1 MRYLH
6 TESAIFKKRLN
17 RFIATV
23 RIGEQTQRVH
33 LKNTGRLRELLVPGA
48 EVILDKSENP
58 ARKTAYDLI
67 AVYHN
72 GKLFNIDSLAPN
84 RAMGE
89 YLADRGFDEVQPE
102 HVFRDS
108 RIDFYMRRGQQQY
121 LLEVKGCTLEKDGI
135 GYFPDAPTERGV
147 KHLHTLKAAREEGYE
162 AIVAFVTGMDG
173 VTKVLPNDETMPEFG
188 VALREAKA
196 AGVRVFCFSGHPEKD
211 SFVIIKETEQ

>member
-6 TESAIFKKRLN
+6 TESAVFLRRNN

-23 RIGEQTQRVH
+23 RIGNETTEVH
-33 LKNTGRLRELLVPGA
+33 VKNTGRLRELLVPGA
-48 EVILDKSENP
+48 EVILNRSDNP

-67 AVYHN
+67 AVFRN

-84 RAMGE
+84 QAMGE
-89 YLADRGFDEVQPE
+89 YLAGRGFDEVVPE
-102 HVFRDS
+102 YVFHDS
-108 RIDFYMRRGQQQY
+108 RIDFYMRRGETQY

-147 KHLHTLKAAREEGYE
+147 KHLHTLKEAKEEGYE

-173 VTKVLPNDETMPEFG
+173 VTKVMPNDETMPAFG
-188 VALREAKA
+188 VALREAKE
-196 AGVRVFCFSGHPEKD
+196 AGVRVFCFTGHPEKD
-211 SFVIIKETEQ
+211 SFVIARETEL